1 MRMIMIRRLKCAWRK
16 CDTLW
21 HSRRIISITSVS
33 SDTFDTTCTVLCH
46 KNLELMYTGKSVHIL
61 HIKYLTLV
69 SRWNLFC
76 TLPWM
81 GTCQCEAGAAGTKL
95 APATP
100 CLSSWGCT
108 CYMSSD
114 HSAHF
119 ENTTQW
125 KLQHVNAVHRA
136 VEVTGDLQKKRVVPW
151 SGAAVGRA
159 GIWYL
164 FVELSIESGIEA
176 LHWSSV

>member
-1 MRMIMIRRLKCAWRK
+1 
-16 CDTLW
+16 
-21 HSRRIISITSVS
+21 
-33 SDTFDTTCTVLCH
+33 
-46 KNLELMYTGKSVHIL
+46 MYTGKSVHIL

-136 VEVTGDLQKKRVVPW
+136 VEVTGDLQKK
-151 SGAAVGRA
+151 
-159 GIWYL
+159 
-164 FVELSIESGIEA
+164 ELCRDLVLLLAELEYDTCLSNYQLSQALKHCIEVLCSIEWDQIIFCEKGYFCPCK
-176 LHWSSV
+176 SV